1 MKKQIKPI
9 FIVAFFTISSVL
21 LFITVHKKTFSNPT
35 DFGSQAKNSV
45 TNVGSADYEG
55 AVTPKNDNP
64 TKRTE
69 VNRPKESDQT
79 LLKVDNQRDLNSFI
93 AINKLES
100 SDITKSKSLS
110 GTYIVKKPKTE
121 LKADNVSLYE
131 RKKYSALYTFS
142 TQDALYPQWYTSAI
156 RADDI
161 WDENIGSASTTVAV
175 IDTGFALNHEDLVG
189 RWADGG
195 YDFYNND
202 TDPSAGTT
210 NVNGSGVSH
219 GTLTAGLVGAT
230 GDNGVG
236 VASVNWK
243 TKILPLQV
251 LSDSGS
257 GWTDDVAAAINYA
270 VTQGAD
276 VINMSLGSSGSD
288 LILEQAIDNA
298 VDSGVTVVA
307 AAGNCGSSSYA
318 YQGCS
323 YQGEIL
329 YPAALPGVIAVGATD
344 SSNNRSDFSSYG
356 NAVDVMAPGQGSIKS
371 TMWTK
376 NNQTSAYSSS
386 LAGTSFASPIVAG
399 VVALKIGQEPDITPV
414 EVRSELISSA
424 NKVNGMGNNFFTNYY
439 GYGLIDV
446 FKLFHQASCDNSTD
460 AISDNG
466 QQILSEKHNAKSPT
480 TMWYVQRNNTDS
492 NCEEAS
498 RWNSSYSQ
506 WEHTAVTNV
515 PTLDSDDEKMLF
527 ADTNGDGA
535 SELIRIKYNDPS
547 GKVIL
552 NFWDNT
558 LQSWAKQVTTNLN
571 AGSLAYGDIQA
582 ADTNG
587 NGKDELFFIK
597 YNHNNSNKVVFY
609 RWDSASYQSWN
620 KRIKSRLSEIDGSKG
635 TIIPADFNGDK
646 IDRFVFVKYRGTK
659 SNKVEFRI
667 FSGDYQEWKRLYTTN
682 LSTSSATNGFVI
694 PSDANGNRKDEL
706 NFVKRQSS
714 ENKVVIYRWKSDFQS
729 WSAVNTTNL
738 EEY

>member
-9 FIVAFFTISSVL
+9 LIVAFFTISSVF
-21 LFITVHKKTFSNPT
+21 LFIYLQNKTSSNPS
-35 DFGSQAKNSV
+35 DYGSQVKNPV
-45 TNVGSADYEG
+45 MNIGSADYEG
-55 AVTPKNDNP
+55 SVAPDHGNL

-69 VNRPKESDQT
+69 AKKPEVSDQT
-79 LLKVDNQRDLNSFI
+79 LIKASSQSDLNSFI
-93 AINKLES
+93 AINMLEPT
-100 SDITKSKSLS
+100 DIVRSKSLPD
-110 GTYIVKKPKTE
+110 TYIVKKPKTE

-131 RKKYSALYTFS
+131 RKKYSSLYTFS

-161 WDENIGSASTTVAV
+161 WDETIGSASTTVAV

-202 TDPSAGTT
+202 ADPSAGTT
-210 NVNGSGVSH
+210 NLNGSGVSH

-243 TKILPLQV
+243 TKILPLQA

-257 GWTDDVAAAINYA
+257 GWTDDVTAAVNYA
-270 VTQGAD
+270 VTQGVD
-276 VINMSLGSSGSD
+276 VINMSMGTSGSD
-288 LILEQAIDNA
+288 PILEQAIDNA
-298 VDSGVTVVA
+298 VDAGVTVVA

-323 YQGEIL
+323 YQGEVL
-329 YPAALPGVIAVGATD
+329 YPAVLPNVIAVGATD

-356 NAVDVMAPGQGSIKS
+356 SPVDVMAPGQGSIKS

-399 VVALKIGQEPDITPV
+399 VVALKIGQEPAITPA

-424 NKVNGMGNNFFTNYY
+424 NKVNGMGNKFFSNYY

-446 FKLFHQASCDNSTD
+446 YKLFHQASCNNTTD
-460 AISDNG
+460 SPGGNG

-480 TMWYVQRNNTDS
+480 TLWYVQRNNTVS
-492 NCEEAS
+492 HCEEAN

-515 PTLDSDDEKMLF
+515 PTLDSDDEQMLF

-609 RWDSASYQSWN
+609 RWDSSTYQAWN
-620 KRIKSRLSEIDGSKG
+620 KKVKSRLGEIDSSKG
-635 TIIPADFNGDK
+635 TIIPVDFNGDK
-646 IDRFVFVKYRGTK
+646 IDRFIFVQYNGTK

-667 FSGDYQEWKRLYTTN
+667 FSGDYQEWKQLYTTH

-694 PSDANGNRKDEL
+694 PSDVNGNRKDEL

>member
-9 FIVAFFTISSVL
+9 FIVVFFTISSVL
-21 LFITVHKKTFSNPT
+21 LFLIICKKTPPNPS
-35 DFGSQAKNSV
+35 DSGPLAKNSP
-45 TNVGSADYEG
+45 TNVGFADYQG
-55 AVTPKNDNP
+55 SVTPKNDNL
-64 TKRTE
+64 TKNPEAKKPE
-69 VNRPKESDQT
+69 VSEQS
-79 LLKVDNQRDLNSFI
+79 LIKVGNQRDLNSFI
-93 AINKLES
+93 AVNRLEA
-100 SDITKSKSLS
+100 SDIEKSDSLPD
-110 GTYIVKKPKTE
+110 TYIVRRPKTE

-131 RKKYSALYTFS
+131 RKKYSTLYTFS

-161 WDENIGSASTTVAV
+161 WDETIGSASTTVAV

-243 TKILPLQV
+243 TKILPLRV

-257 GWTDDVAAAINYA
+257 GWTDDVVAAVNYA
-270 VTQGAD
+270 VSKGVE

-288 LILEQAIDNA
+288 PILEQAIDNA
-298 VDSGVTVVA
+298 VDAGVTVVA

-318 YQGCS
+318 FQGCS
-323 YQGEIL
+323 YQGEVL
-329 YPAALPGVIAVGATD
+329 YPAALPNVIAVGATD

-356 NAVDVMAPGQGSIKS
+356 SAVDVVAPGQGSIKS

-376 NNQTSAYSSS
+376 GNQTSAYSSS

-399 VVALKIGQEPDITPV
+399 VVALKIGQEPDITPA

-439 GYGLIDV
+439 GYGLIDAY
-446 FKLFHQASCDNSTD
+446 KLFHQASCNNTTD
-460 AISDNG
+460 SPSGNG
-466 QQILSEKHNAKSPT
+466 QQILSEKHNAQKPT
-480 TMWYVQRNNTDS
+480 TLWYVQRNNTDS
-492 NCEEAS
+492 HCEEVS
-498 RWNSSYSQ
+498 RWNYSYSQ

-552 NFWDNT
+552 DFWDNT
-558 LQSWAKQVTTNLN
+558 LQSWAKQITTNL
-571 AGSLAYGDIQA
+571 SIESMAYGDIQA

-609 RWDSASYQSWN
+609 RWDSSTYQAWN
-620 KRIKSRLSEIDGSKG
+620 KKVKSRLGEIDSSKG

-646 IDRFVFVKYRGTK
+646 IDRFVYAQYRGTK
-659 SNKVEFRI
+659 SKKVEIRI
-667 FSGDYQEWKRLYTTN
+667 FSGDYQEWSRLYTTN
-682 LSTSSATNGFVI
+682 LGTASVVNGFVI
-694 PSDANGNRKDEL
+694 PSDTNGNRKDEL

-714 ENKVVIYRWKSDFQS
+714 ENKVVIYRWKSDLHS
-729 WSAVNTTNL
+729 WSAIDTTNL